1 MGKEEI
7 ERLLHEAEAHAAEDR
22 KGREEAE
29 TRNAADALAY
39 QVGQRLRD
47 AGGQLPVHEKA
58 RLDQLVG
65 EPQRAL
71 KDGADLA
78 RIRTLADDLRQAA
91 TALDTPDGRPQN
103 KTPQGGNDVVDADFR
118 EVA

>member
-1 MGKEEI
+1 
-7 ERLLHEAEAHAAEDR
+7 LLREAEAHAAEDR

-39 QVGQRLRD
+39 QVEQRLRD
-47 AGGQLPVHEKA
+47 AGDQLPVHEKA

-65 EPQRAL
+65 ELQRAL
-71 KDGADLA
+71 KEGADPA

-91 TALDTPDGRPQN
+91 TALDTARGRPQN
-103 KTPQGGNDVVDADFR
+103 TTPHGGNDVVDADFR

>member
-1 MGKEEI
+1 ML
-7 ERLLHEAEAHAAEDR
+7 REAEAHAAEDR

-65 EPQRAL
+65 ELQRAL
-71 KDGADLA
+71 KEGADLA

-91 TALDTPDGRPQN
+91 TALDTAHEGPQK
-103 KTPQGGNDVVDADFR
+103 KTPQDGPDVVDADFR